1 MPIIGAGRNI
11 SPRIQVLL
19 DEACSGGGGTGGPM
33 AEDFDAS
40 LLLPAGW
47 TSSGD
52 AVWFIQNVIFNSY
65 PNAAESG
72 TIDSSQQTS
81 LFFSRDGLTALNT
94 ISFDYRTDSENA
106 DKLKFFINGVLQ
118 GEWSGPYNSNFISVS
133 FTTDEGMNDF
143 EWRFVRDWNWEP
155 LASDRVWIDNVV
167 IT

>member
-1 MPIIGAGRNI
+1 
-11 SPRIQVLL
+11 
-19 DEACSGGGGTGGPM
+19 M

-72 TIDSSQQTS
+72 AVSDSQQTS
-81 LFFSRDGLTALNT
+81 LFFSRDGLTPTNT
-94 ISFDYRTDSENA
+94 ISFDYRTDSEVA

-118 GEWSGPYNSNFISVS
+118 GEWSGIDVNWYTVS
-133 FTTDEGMNDF
+133 FTTDAGMNDF
-143 EWRFVRDWNWEP
+143 EWRFVRNWLSEP
-155 LASDRVWIDNVV
+155 VASDRVWIDNIV